1 MGFYDAFF
9 GSDQSLYTA
18 YAIIAA
24 IIAICVTI
32 LFTSTDIP
40 VGSRLLM
47 ILFVVITLVP
57 SIFLTLF
64 EITCIVTGG
73 TEPNNWWCYTFAWIL
88 AAFII
93 IYCIFVVIISIMS
106 LVTYNKAI
114 DNVNNDEEKNKVNPP
129 EANNIAKQI
138 MATQK
143 PIEKF
148 YNNPDSFQIPGL
160 GLGSLIND
168 MRYIQE
174 PKPKVK
180 EGYEDMSQMNDPYM
194 NSDLSLSSIVGQ
206 QPSEEVKKIDEG
218 DMDMNNYNYMNYD
231 TKEGYENQKN
241 NTPSITFSVPIIG
254 SDTIQQQYLPQSIP
268 QSMPQSQQQYL
279 PQQPRP
285 ISVVTPQPKQQIK
298 SIPIAGFANYD
309 NLLGET
315 PEDTLATYPGIFE
328 NK

>member
-40 VGSRLLM
+40 IGSRLLM

-73 TEPNNWWCYTFAWIL
+73 TEPNNWWCYTFGWIL

-93 IYCIFVVIISIMS
+93 IYCIFVVIISIVS

-114 DNVNNDEEKNKVNPP
+114 DNVNNDEQKNKVNPR

-143 PIEKF
+143 PVEKF
-148 YNNPDSFQIPGL
+148 YN
-160 GLGSLIND
+160 
-168 MRYIQE
+168 
-174 PKPKVK
+174 
-180 EGYEDMSQMNDPYM
+180 DP
-194 NSDLSLSSIVGQ
+194 
-206 QPSEEVKKIDEG
+206 E
-218 DMDMNNYNYMNYD
+218 MNY
-231 TKEGYENQKN
+231 GYSQNMPN
-241 NTPSITFSVPIIG
+241 LPNFNLTSAM
-254 SDTIQQQYLPQSIP
+254 SDTINNL
-268 QSMPQSQQQYL
+268 
-279 PQQPRP
+279 QPLNTTAEFYGGP
-285 ISVVTPQPKQQIK
+285 PAGNNPNSNAGGYPAGNNSNSNAAIHNPNSNAGSNPNSNAGSSTPKA
-298 SIPIAGFANYD
+298 SFYD
-309 NLLGET
+309 GPVAAPNKGKFTNLDNQDFSGYSNEFSNFGA
-315 PEDTLATYPGIFE
+315 PYDS
-328 NK
+328 N

>member
-93 IYCIFVVIISIMS
+93 IYCIFVVIISIIS
-106 LVTYNKAI
+106 LVTYNNAM
-114 DNVNNDEEKNKVNPP
+114 DNINNDEEKNKINAQ

-138 MATQK
+138 METQK
-143 PIEKF
+143 PVEKF
-148 YNNPDSFQIPGL
+148 YND
-160 GLGSLIND
+160 
-168 MRYIQE
+168 
-174 PKPKVK
+174 
-180 EGYEDMSQMNDPYM
+180 GYNNMP
-194 NSDLSLSSIVGQ
+194 SLSSMGSMGSLPEKLNSIINQYDVPATFANKEEHEHQYGN
-206 QPSEEVKKIDEG
+206 SEEH
-218 DMDMNNYNYMNYD
+218 
-231 TKEGYENQKN
+231 
-241 NTPSITFSVPIIG
+241 
-254 SDTIQQQYLPQSIP
+254 
-268 QSMPQSQQQYL
+268 
-279 PQQPRP
+279 
-285 ISVVTPQPKQQIK
+285 KQQGHQQEIK
-298 SIPIAGFANYD
+298 APFVNMNGNQNMKSN
-309 NLLGET
+309 
-315 PEDTLATYPGIFE
+315 FE
-328 NK
+328 NKNNIAPFSAKVGKFTDYDDNLENSENDFLGSYPDVFGK

>member
-24 IIAICVTI
+24 IISICVTI
-32 LFTSTDIP
+32 LFTSTDVP

-73 TEPNNWWCYTFAWIL
+73 TEPNNWWCYTFGWIL

-93 IYCIFVVIISIMS
+93 IYCIFVVIISIIS

-114 DNVNNDEEKNKVNPP
+114 DNVNNDEEKNKVNPQ

-143 PIEKF
+143 PVEKF
-148 YNNPDSFQIPGL
+148 YDSGNNYDANPLNNMTDMASSFAASMP
-160 GLGSLIND
+160 S
-168 MRYIQE
+168 M
-174 PKPKVK
+174 P
-180 EGYEDMSQMNDPYM
+180 SM
-194 NSDLSLSSIVGQ
+194 NSIQSNIAAMMGG
-206 QPSEEVKKIDEG
+206 E
-218 DMDMNNYNYMNYD
+218 MHHNNDN
-231 TKEGYENQKN
+231 
-241 NTPSITFSVPIIG
+241 II
-254 SDTIQQQYLPQSIP
+254 I
-268 QSMPQSQQQYL
+268 
-279 PQQPRP
+279 
-285 ISVVTPQPKQQIK
+285 
-298 SIPIAGFANYD
+298 
-309 NLLGET
+309 
-315 PEDTLATYPGIFE
+315 
-328 NK
+328 

>member
-24 IIAICVTI
+24 IISICVTI

-73 TEPNNWWCYTFAWIL
+73 TEPNNWWCYTFGWIL

-114 DNVNNDEEKNKVNPP
+114 DNVNNDEEKNKVNPQ
-129 EANNIAKQI
+129 EANHIAKQI

-143 PIEKF
+143 PVEKF
-148 YNNPDSFQIPGL
+148 YDTGYDNMMNTLPQNFQLPSMTGNLGEILTSLNQDTTGGIVGEIPPEKRNIVLMQTQQPHEPSSNMIATFANSAPTHKQSSGAYVANFANL
-160 GLGSLIND
+160 NQPTSAPTSAPT
-168 MRYIQE
+168 
-174 PKPKVK
+174 PKPTSAPKPSVSVSHFGNNNAK
-180 EGYEDMSQMNDPYM
+180 F
-194 NSDLSLSSIVGQ
+194 SDYDSTLTG
-206 QPSEEVKKIDEG
+206 SE
-218 DMDMNNYNYMNYD
+218 
-231 TKEGYENQKN
+231 
-241 NTPSITFSVPIIG
+241 
-254 SDTIQQQYLPQSIP
+254 
-268 QSMPQSQQQYL
+268 
-279 PQQPRP
+279 
-285 ISVVTPQPKQQIK
+285 
-298 SIPIAGFANYD
+298 
-309 NLLGET
+309 
-315 PEDTLATYPGIFE
+315 EDTLSGYPDIF
-328 NK
+328 NN

>member
-24 IIAICVTI
+24 IISICVTI

-40 VGSRLLM
+40 IGSRLLM

-93 IYCIFVVIISIMS
+93 IYCIFVVIISIVS

-114 DNVNNDEEKNKVNPP
+114 DNVNNDEEKNKVNPN

-138 MATQK
+138 MATQQPTQK

-148 YNNPDSFQIPGL
+148 YDESSGDDINKIMGMVQQG
-160 GLGSLIND
+160 GSTNLINELNAA
-168 MRYIQE
+168 M
-174 PKPKVK
+174 KL
-180 EGYEDMSQMNDPYM
+180 
-194 NSDLSLSSIVGQ
+194 DLSSFNDNKDDNTENFYGSMNKIENPEKFTNEKANFSNSSQPMDNKIGTFTDISAYTSDANNYSSIDGNNDDAFFFQ
-206 QPSEEVKKIDEG
+206 QKI
-218 DMDMNNYNYMNYD
+218 
-231 TKEGYENQKN
+231 
-241 NTPSITFSVPIIG
+241 
-254 SDTIQQQYLPQSIP
+254 
-268 QSMPQSQQQYL
+268 
-279 PQQPRP
+279 
-285 ISVVTPQPKQQIK
+285 
-298 SIPIAGFANYD
+298 
-309 NLLGET
+309 
-315 PEDTLATYPGIFE
+315 
-328 NK
+328 

>member
-114 DNVNNDEEKNKVNPP
+114 DNVNNDEEKNKVNPQ
-129 EANNIAKQI
+129 EADSIAKQI

-143 PIEKF
+143 PVEKF
-148 YNNPDSFQIPGL
+148 YDSPNNFEMPNF
-160 GLGSLIND
+160 GLGSIMTN
-168 MRYIQE
+168 IQDIHNRGQ
-174 PKPKVK
+174 KVVI
-180 EGYEDMSQMNDPYM
+180 EGYQDISIMNDPYQKF
-194 NSDLSLSSIVGQ
+194 SEPSITGE
-206 QPSEEVKKIDEG
+206 QPSEEVKKNND
-218 DMDMNNYNYMNYD
+218 DNMNSDIN
-231 TKEGYENQKN
+231 EGYQNKEVLQIDMP
-241 NTPSITFSVPIIG
+241 PSA
-254 SDTIQQQYLPQSIP
+254 
-268 QSMPQSQQQYL
+268 
-279 PQQPRP
+279 
-285 ISVVTPQPKQQIK
+285 PK
-298 SIPIAGFANYD
+298 SANLVMAGFANYD
-309 NLLGET
+309 NILAGT
-315 PEDTLATYPGIFE
+315 AEDTLATYPGIFE

>member
-73 TEPNNWWCYTFAWIL
+73 TEPNNWWCYTFGWIL

-93 IYCIFVVIISIMS
+93 IYCIFVVIISIIS

-114 DNVNNDEEKNKVNPP
+114 DNVNNDEEKNKVNSQ

-143 PIEKF
+143 PLERF
-148 YNNPDSFQIPGL
+148 YSDPQITNMPSMPNLNLSSAISDVVNNNLPNLQNNNAGFYGGSPADS
-160 GLGSLIND
+160 
-168 MRYIQE
+168 
-174 PKPKVK
+174 PKAQFY
-180 EGYEDMSQMNDPYM
+180 GGDPA
-194 NSDLSLSSIVGQ
+194 NPPPANPSPPAKAQTNGAVPPVIKTFADGPVAANNIGNFTNLDGSDLAGYDGNQ
-206 QPSEEVKKIDEG
+206 WGEVA
-218 DMDMNNYNYMNYD
+218 NYN
-231 TKEGYENQKN
+231 
-241 NTPSITFSVPIIG
+241 
-254 SDTIQQQYLPQSIP
+254 
-268 QSMPQSQQQYL
+268 
-279 PQQPRP
+279 
-285 ISVVTPQPKQQIK
+285 
-298 SIPIAGFANYD
+298 
-309 NLLGET
+309 
-315 PEDTLATYPGIFE
+315 
-328 NK
+328 

>member
-24 IIAICVTI
+24 IISICVTI

-40 VGSRLLM
+40 IGSRLLM

-93 IYCIFVVIISIMS
+93 IYCIFVIIISIVS

-114 DNVNNDEEKNKVNPP
+114 DNVNNDNEKNKVNPQ

-138 MATQK
+138 MVTQK
-143 PIEKF
+143 PIERF
-148 YNNPDSFQIPGL
+148 YDASSTNNTF
-160 GLGSLIND
+160 
-168 MRYIQE
+168 
-174 PKPKVK
+174 
-180 EGYEDMSQMNDPYM
+180 
-194 NSDLSLSSIVGQ
+194 
-206 QPSEEVKKIDEG
+206 
-218 DMDMNNYNYMNYD
+218 DMNN
-231 TKEGYENQKN
+231 
-241 NTPSITFSVPIIG
+241 I
-254 SDTIQQQYLPQSIP
+254 SDNIQEI
-268 QSMPQSQQQYL
+268 
-279 PQQPRP
+279 
-285 ISVVTPQPKQQIK
+285 IK
-298 SIPIAGFANYD
+298 SIPSNYQMPFSSSVADSLKSLTDTEKPTDKPTDKPSEKFTDGMTLMGDDYNFLDKNMRGGIVGKISDELRNSINPSNNDTNNTNNNNNNYD
-309 NLLGET
+309 NFADYNGILPGSA
-315 PEDTLATYPGIFE
+315 DDNYGSYPNIF
-328 NK
+328 NNNN

>member
-24 IIAICVTI
+24 IISICVTI

-40 VGSRLLM
+40 IGSRLLM

-93 IYCIFVVIISIMS
+93 IYCIFVVIISIVS

-114 DNVNNDEEKNKVNPP
+114 DNVNNDEEKNKVNPN
-129 EANNIAKQI
+129 EANEIAKQI

-148 YNNPDSFQIPGL
+148 YDGGSADISSMMQQYGGNAS
-160 GLGSLIND
+160 SLIKNFD
-168 MRYIQE
+168 DVLTQNNLQPPNNE
-174 PKPKVK
+174 EK
-180 EGYEDMSQMNDPYM
+180 ENNIAHFYGAMEDELNSKNKMANFTDY
-194 NSDLSLSSIVGQ
+194 NSDNMAHFGDLMKQPSNTDNQKANSSQLLNNNIGSFADISAYTSDADNYSSIDG
-206 QPSEEVKKIDEG
+206 S
-218 DMDMNNYNYMNYD
+218 NND
-231 TKEGYENQKN
+231 L
-241 NTPSITFSVPIIG
+241 TF
-254 SDTIQQQYLPQSIP
+254 
-268 QSMPQSQQQYL
+268 
-279 PQQPRP
+279 
-285 ISVVTPQPKQQIK
+285 
-298 SIPIAGFANYD
+298 
-309 NLLGET
+309 
-315 PEDTLATYPGIFE
+315 
-328 NK
+328 

>member
-40 VGSRLLM
+40 IGSRLLM

-57 SIFLTLF
+57 SIFFTLF

-73 TEPNNWWCYTFAWIL
+73 TEPNNWWCYTFGWVL
-88 AAFII
+88 AAFVI

-114 DNVNNDEEKNKVNPP
+114 DNVNNEEEKNKVNPQ

-143 PIEKF
+143 PVEKF
-148 YNNPDSFQIPGL
+148 YDNNMMPSFPQALQMPNITDTINEFKKSLNTEGFVDSDNDNEFENPYKSFVETPTIDPQMRNLPTDNNQMAYFAN
-160 GLGSLIND
+160 SPAQQHSND
-168 MRYIQE
+168 MVA
-174 PKPKVK
+174 PFA
-180 EGYEDMSQMNDPYM
+180 
-194 NSDLSLSSIVGQ
+194 
-206 QPSEEVKKIDEG
+206 
-218 DMDMNNYNYMNYD
+218 
-231 TKEGYENQKN
+231 N
-241 NTPSITFSVPIIG
+241 NTATFS
-254 SDTIQQQYLPQSIP
+254 
-268 QSMPQSQQQYL
+268 
-279 PQQPRP
+279 
-285 ISVVTPQPKQQIK
+285 
-298 SIPIAGFANYD
+298 NYSGITSNED
-309 NLLGET
+309 SLGG
-315 PEDTLATYPGIFE
+315 YPDIF
-328 NK
+328 NKTA

>member
-24 IIAICVTI
+24 IISICVTI
-32 LFTSTDIP
+32 LFTSTDVP

-73 TEPNNWWCYTFAWIL
+73 TEPNNWWCYTFGWIL

-93 IYCIFVVIISIMS
+93 IYCIFVVIISIIS

-114 DNVNNDEEKNKVNPP
+114 DNVNNDEEKNKVNPQ

-143 PIEKF
+143 PVEKF
-148 YNNPDSFQIPGL
+148 YDSGNNYDANPLNNMTDMASSFAASMP
-160 GLGSLIND
+160 S
-168 MRYIQE
+168 M
-174 PKPKVK
+174 P
-180 EGYEDMSQMNDPYM
+180 SM
-194 NSDLSLSSIVGQ
+194 NSIQSNIAAMMGGEMHHNNDNTTHKEIAKFDNLTGSEDDNDDGKENFYNATKNIQQFTVPEKSSPPAKANFTNIEPAHNSASFFDYINELPNEAG
-206 QPSEEVKKIDEG
+206 
-218 DMDMNNYNYMNYD
+218 
-231 TKEGYENQKN
+231 N
-241 NTPSITFSVPIIG
+241 NTA
-254 SDTIQQQYLPQSIP
+254 
-268 QSMPQSQQQYL
+268 
-279 PQQPRP
+279 R
-285 ISVVTPQPKQQIK
+285 
-298 SIPIAGFANYD
+298 
-309 NLLGET
+309 
-315 PEDTLATYPGIFE
+315 YPDIFT
-328 NK
+328 NN